1 MNNVIVCFDYA
12 NDGER
17 ELSYLSY
24 ISSSSEDVRNL
35 IANSLAHVY
44 DEVYF
49 AKELPLDFVGQYL
62 KAIIG
67 SDKLTRIENI
77 S

>member
-1 MNNVIVCFDYA
+1 MNNVIVCFDYGD
-12 NDGER
+12 DGQR
-17 ELSYLSY
+17 ELSKLSY
-24 ISSSSEDVRNL
+24 TSVFNEDEAKT
-35 IANSLAHVY
+35 IARRYSLYH

-49 AKELPLDFVGQYL
+49 AEELPLDFVGAYL

-67 SDKLTRIENI
+67 SDKLIRIENN